1 MNQQAIGVVGAG
13 TMGQGIAQVVAV
25 SGFSVQL
32 YDVADAQ
39 LERAR
44 AAIDKGLGKLVA
56 KEKLSEV
63 EKSAAVDRL
72 TTTTALDAL
81 SDCTVIIEAA
91 PEQPALKEK
100 LFADLSRL
108 THEAILASNTSSLSL
123 TRLAAVCERPERV
136 VGMHFFNPVPIL
148 KLVEV
153 IRAEQTSDAT
163 VATIEQLAKD
173 LGKTPVAIAD
183 SPGFAVNRLLVPM
196 INEAA
201 FLVQEGAATPQ
212 AIDEAMKLGAAHP
225 MGPLALA
232 DLIGLDVCLA
242 IMEVLQEGFGDPK
255 YRPCPLL
262 KRMVAA
268 GYLGRK
274 SGRGFHV
281 YE

>member
-1 MNQQAIGVVGAG
+1 MSQQPIGVVGAG
-13 TMGQGIAQVVAV
+13 TMGQGIAQVLVQ
-25 SGFSVQL
+25 SGFDVQL
-32 YDVADAQ
+32 YDVADEQ

-44 AAIDKGLGKLVA
+44 GGIDKGLGKLVA
-56 KEKLSEV
+56 KEKLSDAD
-63 EKSAAVDRL
+63 KDAAMARL
-72 TTTTALDAL
+72 STSTALDAL
-81 SDCTVIIEAA
+81 RDCEVIIEAA

-100 LFADLSRL
+100 LFRDLSRL
-108 THEAILASNTSSLSL
+108 SHDAILASNTSSLSL
-123 TRLAAVCERPERV
+123 TRLAAVCEKPERV
-136 VGMHFFNPVPIL
+136 VGMHFFNPVPVL

-163 VATIEQLAKD
+163 VARIETLTRA
-173 LGKTPVAIAD
+173 LGKTAVAIAD

-201 FLVQEGAATPQ
+201 FLLQEGVASAED
-212 AIDEAMKLGAAHP
+212 IDESMKLGAAHP
-225 MGPLALA
+225 LGPLALA
-232 DLIGLDVCLA
+232 DLIGLDVCLS

-262 KRMVAA
+262 RRMVAA

>member
-1 MNQQAIGVVGAG
+1 MTGKPLGVVGAG
-13 TMGQGIAQVVAV
+13 TMGQGIAQSLVT
-25 SGFSVQL
+25 SGYEVLL

-39 LERAR
+39 LTRAKERIGSALSR
-44 AAIDKGLGKLVA
+44 QVEKGKLHDEA
-56 KEKLSEV
+56 RGE
-63 EKSAAVDRL
+63 
-72 TTTTALDAL
+72 AL
-81 SDCTVIIEAA
+81 SRLSVTTSLEALQSCEVVIEAA

-100 LFADLSRL
+100 LFRDLSRL
-108 THEAILASNTSSLSL
+108 APEAILASNTSSLSL

-136 VGMHFFNPVPIL
+136 IGMHFFNPVPVL

-153 IRAEQTSDAT
+153 IRAEQTSDTT
-163 VATIEQLAKD
+163 VARIEALVES
-173 LGKTPVAIAD
+173 LGKTSVAIAD
-183 SPGFAVNRLLVPM
+183 APGFAVNRLLVPM
-196 INEAA
+196 INEAV
-201 FLVQEGAATPQ
+201 FLLQEGVASAEDIDQ
-212 AIDEAMKLGAAHP
+212 AMQLGAAHP

-281 YE
+281 YA

>member
-1 MNQQAIGVVGAG
+1 MSQQSIGVVGAG
-13 TMGQGIAQVVAV
+13 TMGQGIAQVLVT
-25 SGFSVQL
+25 SGFPVQL
-32 YDVADAQ
+32 YDVADEQLGRAQ
-39 LERAR
+39 G
-44 AAIDKGLGKLVA
+44 AIDKGLGKLVA
-56 KEKLSEV
+56 KEKLGEE
-63 EKSAAVDRL
+63 EKGEAMARLEL
-72 TTTTALDAL
+72 TTSLEALRG
-81 SDCTVIIEAA
+81 CEVIVEAA

-100 LFADLSRL
+100 LFRDLSRL
-108 THEAILASNTSSLSL
+108 SHDAILASNTSSLSL
-123 TRLAAVCERPERV
+123 TRLAAMCERPERV
-136 VGMHFFNPVPIL
+136 VGMHFFNPVPVL

-163 VATIEQLAKD
+163 VARIETLARE
-173 LGKTPVAIAD
+173 LGKTPVAVAD

-201 FLVQEGAATPQ
+201 VLLQEGAAS
-212 AIDEAMKLGAAHP
+212 AEDIDQSMKLGAAHP

>member
-1 MNQQAIGVVGAG
+1 MSEQPIGVVGAG
-13 TMGQGIAQVVAV
+13 TMGQGIAQVLVH
-25 SGFSVQL
+25 SGFDVQL
-32 YDVADAQ
+32 YDVADEQ

-44 AAIDKGLGKLVA
+44 GSIDKGLGKLVA
-56 KEKLSEV
+56 KEKLSEAD
-63 EKSAAVDRL
+63 KDAAMARL
-72 TTTTALDAL
+72 ATSTALDAL
-81 SDCTVIIEAA
+81 SDCEVIIEAA

-100 LFADLSRL
+100 LFRDLSRL
-108 THEAILASNTSSLSL
+108 SHEAILASNTSSLSL

-136 VGMHFFNPVPIL
+136 VGMHFFNPVPVL

-163 VATIEQLAKD
+163 VARIEALTQA
-173 LGKTPVAIAD
+173 LGKTAVAIAD

-201 FLVQEGAATPQ
+201 FLLQEGVASAED
-212 AIDEAMKLGAAHP
+212 IDASMKLGAAHP
-225 MGPLALA
+225 LGPLALA
-232 DLIGLDVCLA
+232 DLIGLDVCLS

-262 KRMVAA
+262 RRMVAA

-281 YE
+281 YA

>member
-1 MNQQAIGVVGAG
+1 MSETIIGVVGAG
-13 TMGQGIAQVVAV
+13 TMGQGIAQVVVA
-25 SGFSVQL
+25 SGFTARL
-32 YDVADAQ
+32 YDVADEQLSRAQ
-39 LERAR
+39 AN
-44 AAIDKGLGKLVA
+44 IDKGLSKLVT
-56 KEKLSEV
+56 KEKMSEAD
-63 EKSAAVDRL
+63 KSAALERL
-72 TTTTALDAL
+72 STSTALEAL
-81 SDCTVIIEAA
+81 ADCGIILEAA
-91 PEQPALKEK
+91 PEQPGLKEK
-100 LFADLSRL
+100 LFRDLSHL
-108 THEAILASNTSSLSL
+108 SSDAILASNTSSLSL

-136 VGMHFFNPVPIL
+136 VGMHFFNPVPVL

-163 VATIEQLAKD
+163 AERIEQLARE
-173 LGKTPVAIAD
+173 LGKTAVPVGD

-201 FLVQEGAATPQ
+201 FLVQEGAATPD
-212 AIDEAMKLGAAHP
+212 AVDEAMKLGAAHP
-225 MGPLALA
+225 MGPLALG

-262 KRMVAA
+262 KRMVDA

-281 YE
+281 YD

>member
-1 MNQQAIGVVGAG
+1 MSEQPIGVVGAG
-13 TMGQGIAQVVAV
+13 TMGQGIAQVLAT
-25 SGFSVQL
+25 SGFAVKL
-32 YDVADAQ
+32 YDVADEQ
-39 LERAR
+39 LGRAR
-44 AAIDKGLGKLVA
+44 AAIEKGLGKLVA
-56 KEKLSEV
+56 KEKLV
-63 EKSAAVDRL
+63 ADDQQAAMARL
-72 TTTTALDAL
+72 DTTTDLDAL
-81 SDCTVIIEAA
+81 RDCEVIIEAA

-100 LFADLSRL
+100 LFRDLSRL
-108 THEAILASNTSSLSL
+108 THDAILASNTSSLSL

-136 VGMHFFNPVPIL
+136 VGMHFFNPVPVL

-163 VATIEQLAKD
+163 VARIEQLAAD
-173 LGKTPVAIAD
+173 LGKTAVPVGD

-201 FLVQEGAATPQ
+201 FLVQEGAATPE
-212 AIDEAMKLGAAHP
+212 AVDEAMKLGAAHP

-274 SGRGFHV
+274 TGRGFHH
-281 YE
+281 Y

>member
-1 MNQQAIGVVGAG
+1 MSEQRIGVVGAG
-13 TMGQGIAQVVAV
+13 TMGQGIAQVVAA
-25 SGFSVQL
+25 SGFNVQL
-32 YDVADAQ
+32 YDVADEQ
-39 LERAR
+39 LTHAKG
-44 AAIDKGLGKLVA
+44 AIDKGLEKLVA
-56 KEKLSEV
+56 KEKMTAEGKQEALARLS
-63 EKSAAVDRL
+63 
-72 TTTTALDAL
+72 TTTALDAL
-81 SDCTVIIEAA
+81 SDCSVIIEAA

-100 LFADLSRL
+100 LFRDISHLSSD
-108 THEAILASNTSSLSL
+108 AILASNTSSLSL

-136 VGMHFFNPVPIL
+136 VGMHFFNPVPVL

-163 VATIEQLAKD
+163 VERIEALAKA
-173 LGKTPVAIAD
+173 LGKTAVPVGDA
-183 SPGFAVNRLLVPM
+183 PGFVVNRLLVPM

-201 FLVQEGAATPQ
+201 FIVQEGTATPE
-212 AIDEAMKLGAAHP
+212 AIDDAMKLGAAHP

-262 KRMVAA
+262 RRMVAA

-274 SGRGFHV
+274 SGRGFYI

>member
-1 MNQQAIGVVGAG
+1 MSDRIGVVGAG
-13 TMGQGIAQVVAV
+13 TMGQGIAQVVAA
-25 SGFSVQL
+25 SGFDVHL
-32 YDVADAQ
+32 YDVAEEA
-39 LERAR
+39 LSRAR
-44 AAIDKGLGKLVA
+44 ASIEKGLGKLV
-56 KEKLSEV
+56 EKQKISEEDKQAALERLS
-63 EKSAAVDRL
+63 
-72 TTTTALDAL
+72 TTTSLDAL
-81 SDCTVIIEAA
+81 GGCGVIIEAA

-100 LFADLSRL
+100 LFHELSRL
-108 THEAILASNTSSLSL
+108 SPDAILASNTSSLSL

-136 VGMHFFNPVPIL
+136 VGMHFFNPVPVL

-163 VATIEQLAKD
+163 VQRIEQLAQA
-173 LGKTPVAIAD
+173 LGKTAVPIGD

-201 FLVQEGAATPQ
+201 FIVQEGAATPE
-212 AIDEAMKLGAAHP
+212 AIDDAMKLGAAHP

-242 IMEVLQEGFGDPK
+242 IMNVLQEGFGDPK

-262 KRMVAA
+262 KRMVDA

-274 SGRGFHV
+274 TGRGFHR
-281 YE
+281 YD

>member
-1 MNQQAIGVVGAG
+1 MSQRTIGVVGAG
-13 TMGQGIAQVVAV
+13 TMGQGIAQVLVA
-25 SGFSVQL
+25 SGLPVQL
-32 YDVADAQ
+32 YDVADEQLGRAQ
-39 LERAR
+39 

-56 KEKLSEV
+56 KEKLGEA
-63 EKSAAVDRL
+63 EKGEAMARLEL
-72 TTTTALDAL
+72 TTSLEALRG
-81 SDCTVIIEAA
+81 CEVIIEAA

-100 LFADLSRL
+100 LFRDLSRL
-108 THEAILASNTSSLSL
+108 SHDAILASNTSSLSL

-136 VGMHFFNPVPIL
+136 VGMHFFNPVPVL

-163 VATIEQLAKD
+163 VACIEELTRQ

-183 SPGFAVNRLLVPM
+183 SPGFAVNRLLIPM

-201 FLVQEGAATPQ
+201 FLLQEGAAS
-212 AIDEAMKLGAAHP
+212 AEDIDQSMKLGAAHP
-225 MGPLALA
+225 MGPLQLA

-262 KRMVAA
+262 RRMVAA

-274 SGRGFHV
+274 TGRGFHV
-281 YE
+281 YQ

>member
-1 MNQQAIGVVGAG
+1 MSQRTIGVVGAG

-63 EKSAAVDRL
+63 EKNAAVDRL
-72 TTTTALDAL
+72 ATTTALDAL
-81 SDCTVIIEAA
+81 SDCTVIVEAA

>member
-1 MNQQAIGVVGAG
+1 MNDQHIGVVGAG
-13 TMGQGIAQVVAV
+13 TMGQGIAQVVVA
-25 SGFSVQL
+25 SGFTVRL
-32 YDVADAQ
+32 YDVADEQLIRAQ
-39 LERAR
+39 T
-44 AAIDKGLGKLVA
+44 AIDKGLGKLVA
-56 KEKLSEV
+56 KEKISEADRRDALARLS
-63 EKSAAVDRL
+63 
-72 TTTTALDAL
+72 TTTALEAL
-81 SDCTVIIEAA
+81 SDCSIIIEAA

-100 LFADLSRL
+100 LFRDLSHL
-108 THEAILASNTSSLSL
+108 SHDAILASNTSSLSL

-136 VGMHFFNPVPIL
+136 VGMHFFNPVPVL

-163 VATIEQLAKD
+163 VARIEALTKA
-173 LGKTPVAIAD
+173 LGKTAVPIGDA
-183 SPGFAVNRLLVPM
+183 PGFAVNRLLVPM

-201 FLVQEGAATPQ
+201 FIVQEGTATPE

-262 KRMVAA
+262 KRMVDA

-274 SGRGFHV
+274 SGRGFHI

>member
-1 MNQQAIGVVGAG
+1 MTQQTIGVVGAG
-13 TMGQGIAQVVAV
+13 TMGQGIAQVLVA
-25 SGFSVQL
+25 SGFATRL
-32 YDVADAQ
+32 YDVADEQLGRAQ
-39 LERAR
+39 AV
-44 AAIDKGLGKLVA
+44 IDKGLGKLVA
-56 KEKLSEV
+56 KEKLSEADKA
-63 EKSAAVDRL
+63 EAMARL
-72 TTTTALDAL
+72 ETTTSLEALRG
-81 SDCTVIIEAA
+81 CEVIIEAA

-100 LFADLSRL
+100 LFRDLSRL
-108 THEAILASNTSSLSL
+108 SHDAILASNTSSLSL

-136 VGMHFFNPVPIL
+136 VGMHFFNPVPVL

-163 VATIEQLAKD
+163 AARIEELTRQ
-173 LGKTPVAIAD
+173 LGKMPVAIAD
-183 SPGFAVNRLLVPM
+183 SPGFAVNRLLIPM

-201 FLVQEGAATPQ
+201 FLLQEGAAS
-212 AIDEAMKLGAAHP
+212 AEDIDQSMQLGAAHP

-262 KRMVAA
+262 RRMVAA

-274 SGRGFHV
+274 SGRGFHI
-281 YE
+281 YQ

>member
-1 MNQQAIGVVGAG
+1 MSQQPIGVVGAG
-13 TMGQGIAQVVAV
+13 TMGQGIAQVLVT
-25 SGFSVQL
+25 SGFDIKL
-32 YDVADAQ
+32 YDVADEQ

-44 AAIDKGLGKLVA
+44 AAIDKGLGKLVT
-56 KEKLSEV
+56 KEKLSDADRE
-63 EKSAAVDRL
+63 AALARL
-72 TTTTALDAL
+72 DTTTALDAL
-81 SDCTVIIEAA
+81 RDCEVIIEAA

-100 LFADLSRL
+100 LFRDLSRL
-108 THEAILASNTSSLSL
+108 SHEAILASNTSSLSL

-136 VGMHFFNPVPIL
+136 VGMHFFNPVPVL

-163 VATIEQLAKD
+163 VSRIEKLAAD
-173 LGKTPVAIAD
+173 LGKTAVPVGD

-201 FLVQEGAATPQ
+201 FLVQEGAATPE
-212 AIDEAMKLGAAHP
+212 AVDEAMKLGAAHP
-225 MGPLALA
+225 MGPLALG

-242 IMEVLQEGFGDPK
+242 IMEVLQDGFGDPK

-262 KRMVAA
+262 KRMVDA

-281 YE
+281 YS

>member
-1 MNQQAIGVVGAG
+1 MSQQPIGVVGAG
-13 TMGQGIAQVVAV
+13 TMGQGIAQVLVT
-25 SGFSVQL
+25 SGFTAKL
-32 YDVADAQ
+32 YDVADEQ

-44 AAIDKGLGKLVA
+44 GAIDKGLGKLVA
-56 KEKLSEV
+56 KEKLSEAD
-63 EKSAAVDRL
+63 KGAALARL
-72 TTTTALDAL
+72 DTTTSLDAL
-81 SDCTVIIEAA
+81 RDCEVIIEAA

-100 LFADLSRL
+100 LFSDLSRL
-108 THEAILASNTSSLSL
+108 SHEAILASNTSSLSL

-136 VGMHFFNPVPIL
+136 VGMHFFNPVPVL

-163 VATIEQLAKD
+163 VARIEQLAAD
-173 LGKTPVAIAD
+173 LGKTAVPVGD

-201 FLVQEGAATPQ
+201 FLVHEGTATPE
-212 AIDEAMKLGAAHP
+212 AVDEAMKLGAAHP

-262 KRMVAA
+262 KRMVNA

-274 SGRGFHV
+274 SGRGFHT